1 MAASFKTFE
10 IGYFVYIPGR
20 YVVCL
25 HISLSSKGFCRPDML
40 ASIFNVFAELN
51 VPIVSIKIPKP
62 GLSENAELSVFADL
76 TESRN
81 VLRKLVEKIRSLR
94 FIEKVEAIEPL
105 FKGFTVDTTY
115 SQPTLA
121 GGRVIILREPAYEG
135 FIKGLK
141 KRFGSVGKEFLYYI
155 GLDMGYKVFKAQSKI
170 IRKAGGGLKELLVF
184 LKEVFKHS
192 GLGIVEHIDIDFD
205 NKTAIIRVQ
214 NSFECRLFKESGN
227 VESHVIRGFIA
238 GFMSSLFKTK
248 VNVIETKCIAKG
260 DPYCEFTV
268 F

>member
-1 MAASFKTFE
+1 MSIPLKAFE
-10 IGYFVYIPGR
+10 IGYSVYIPGK

-25 HISLSSKGFCRPDML
+25 HVSLNSKGLEKPEIL
-40 ASIFNVFAELN
+40 ASIFNVFAEFKIP
-51 VPIVSIKIPKP
+51 VVSVKMPTPKP
-62 GLSENAELSVFADL
+62 GENVELSVFADL
-76 TESRN
+76 TKSRN

-94 FIEKVEAIEPL
+94 FVEKVEAIKPM

-135 FIKGLK
+135 FIKGLRE
-141 KRFGSVGKEFLYYI
+141 RFGSVGKEFLYYI
-155 GLDMGYKVFKAQSKI
+155 GLDMGYKVFKAHSKI
-170 IRKAGGGLKELLVF
+170 IRKVGGGLKELLVF
-184 LKEVFKHS
+184 LKEIFKGS

-238 GFMSSLFKTK
+238 GLMSSLFKTK